1 MRIMKSVLAILLLVC
16 MLTSCNLSFVSD
28 LVSQIIPEHSTPEST
43 TESTPESNTTPEE
56 PTEEDLYPEPIKQL
70 LAENKPYSLE
80 FVSNGDG
87 TCYVSRLYLNNQY
100 ETEFDIIIPEKSPAG
115 DVVTG
120 IHLGDSITA
129 PSSVVP
135 KFMTWEQLMKIQE
148 QVETEYP
155 KEESG
160 KVGLWW
166 INAYFEYDVAKME
179 PGMREEMLKR
189 YPVLEYVTLALW
201 SYKMSN
207 MADTFRRVDMA
218 GITPHVTKQYY
229 QEFIQDARDKGAS
242 EEVLSPYKEQMDA
255 LPAYANW
262 SVNVRYLHIPSSV
275 KNIDAEALH
284 DLMLVS
290 TLNGNKPQKGVVL
303 PAFDLETVTAIVQNL
318 GIYFGHDLRGNFI
331 IFSQSPTA
339 EGYEEFSNFAVYSP
353 EEPQDDILAWR
364 YVDGV
369 PTLWE

>member
-1 MRIMKSVLAILLLVC
+1 MKNIFKIAILLCLTVC
-16 MLTSCNLSFVSD
+16 ILLLTVACKKENEPL
-28 LVSQIIPEHSTPEST
+28 ET
-43 TESTPESNTTPEE
+43 TTTQETTAPEE
-56 PTEEDLYPEPIKQL
+56 TLPEELTEEDLYPEPIKQL

-80 FVSNGDG
+80 FTSNGDG
-87 TCYVSRLYLNNQY
+87 TCYVSQLCLNNRY
-100 ETEFDIIIPEKSPAG
+100 ETEFDVIIPEKSPAG

-120 IHLGDSITA
+120 IYLGDSITA
-129 PSSVVP
+129 PGSVVP
-135 KFMTWEQLMKIQE
+135 KFMTWEQLMKIQG

-160 KVGLWW
+160 MAGRWW
-166 INAYFEYDVAKME
+166 IIAYLEYDVAKME
-179 PGMREEMLKR
+179 DEMLAEMLEK
-189 YPVLEYVTLALW
+189 YPVIEYVTLALW
-201 SYKMSN
+201 SYEMSN
-207 MADTFRRVDMA
+207 MADTLRRVEMA

-229 QEFIQDARDKGAS
+229 KEFIQDVRDKGAS
-242 EEVLSPYKEQMDA
+242 EEVLAPYKEQMEA

-290 TLNGNKPQKGVVL
+290 RLNGNKHQKGVVL
-303 PAFDLETVTAIVQNL
+303 PAFDLETVTAIDQNL
-318 GIYFGHDLRGNFI
+318 DSYSGGNFT

-339 EGYEEFSNFAVYSP
+339 EGYEELGNFAVYSP
-353 EEPQDDILAWR
+353 EGPQDSILAWH